1 MKKSNVTFSNS
12 LLFHG
17 KEISCIYFY
26 DDIIVQFLINPTQ
39 NCPLHKGKPARK
51 KFSSNFFVSLSL
63 FALLSVVEMK
73 GEMVVILKSLENHNS
88 FFN

>member
-1 MKKSNVTFSNS
+1 MEG
-12 LLFHG
+12 HG
-17 KEISCIYFY
+17 KEISCYYFY
-26 DDIIVQFLINPTQ
+26 EDIIVQFLVNPTQ

-51 KFSSNFFVSLSL
+51 KFSSNFFVSLSF

-88 FFN
+88 SSN